1 MKLFLFADDIILY
14 GENQR
19 IHTQKTVRVNRQVQQ
34 SYKIQNKCTKIN
46 VMFRLAMNN
55 KKCNYKEF
63 NL

>member
-1 MKLFLFADDIILY
+1 MTSSYMEKIKEF
-14 GENQR
+14 
-19 IHTQKTVRVNRQVQQ
+19 TQVNRQVQQ